1 MNINTTEM
9 PFSEEQMKSFGYTN
23 WRVLDNGVILAVGPM
38 AFNNGR
44 LFVDINS
51 HGYEDCYCYDSLE
64 LAEQSMLEFNPEAE
78 PEPTGWKRHPFSGRR
93 REGGDPSKEIVRM

>member
-1 MNINTTEM
+1 MNINITEM

-23 WRVLDNGVILAVGPM
+23 WRVLDSGVILAVGPM

-51 HGYEDCYCYDSLE
+51 HGYEDCYCYDSRKTDKSKNE
-64 LAEQSMLEFNPEAE
+64 SFFPIFFN
-78 PEPTGWKRHPFSGRR
+78 
-93 REGGDPSKEIVRM
+93 KESDHYNT